1 MENKKYEVI
10 IEEVVSS
17 TFEIEA
23 ESYDEALEK
32 SIEKYKNGTFVL
44 EPGEIISKKVAVV
57 DNDEEL
63 EWIDF

>member
-1 MENKKYEVI
+1 MENKKYKVV

-17 TFEIEA
+17 IFEIEA
-23 ESYDEALEK
+23 KSYDEALEK
-32 SIEKYKNGTFVL
+32 SIEKYKNGIFVL
-44 EPGEIISKKVAVV
+44 EPREIISKKVAVV